1 MAKRVIFRLY
11 ATSDLDLL
19 YMSYNPVINFSQIA
33 KSSLKSYADNIPFTN
48 TPFLGGESHYSIPH
62 KIIMKEVT
70 IYLDPNED
78 AKIIKMLSKV
88 KNKTAFIKY
97 VVRYYAYK
105 SVFPQRDTVSD
116 IYLADKSESGHLV
129 ESAPPEILPQ
139 FMYGNIASAIPEIV
153 KAQEPVTEEKS
164 KTTALMDSGTDL
176 YHKDINNSA
185 DDDDDELASML
196 LGVGGI
202 N

>member
-33 KSSLKSYADNIPFTN
+33 KSSLKSYADNMPFTN

-62 KIIMKEVT
+62 KIVMKEVT
-70 IYLDPNED
+70 LYLDPTKDE
-78 AKIIKMLSKV
+78 KIIKMLSKV
-88 KNKTAFIKY
+88 NNKTAFIKY
-97 VVRYYAYK
+97 VVRYYSYK
-105 SVFPQRDTVSD
+105 SFFPQRDTVSD

-129 ESAPPEILPQ
+129 ESAPPEVLPQ
-139 FMYGNIASAIPEIV
+139 PMYGNIMPAASENV
-153 KAQEPVTEEKS
+153 KRQEPVTPEKT
-164 KTTALMDSGTDL
+164 KRAAPVDSGVDI
-176 YHKDINNSA
+176 YHKDINSAA
-185 DDDDDELASML
+185 DDEDDELASML